1 MTTQTGATTV
11 PPGAQALLQA
21 GSSAPIVL
29 ELAKLG
35 SSQQWLTTGHAYA
48 DVVAALRDNSTALQ
62 AGPLAEY
69 IAYSVPL
76 HVADG
81 WTFLARA
88 LDAVKAGDGDSAI
101 HMAYYAE
108 LRAAMS
114 LLASE
119 GVGIFDNRH
128 VAIGPNSSTKDW
140 RGARTH
146 QATWHL
152 MDAWGSDV
160 NRSAK
165 ILDAIRVEKRTISEW
180 FDEAQILHSVQ
191 HIVGGRWLKEWSL
204 DIDTF
209 RKDRDLRN
217 RVSYRPTKIVDSPNL
232 GMDFKLQTIDPIIRT
247 WEPLAPSDD
256 EGGAFVDWDL
266 LALALSHARDGT
278 AMRAWEW
285 HRFIDRQLSSAPPD
299 LQAYLRNFQ
308 GGRYEILDRARET
321 TSPPTVDSVLARAT
335 LLLRIANAVC
345 AQRLDQAS
353 VLKEDLRFWWDRL
366 GQDNGFWTQGGEP
379 APFSDLWADVSNS
392 INSISGA
399 IKNHQSPVPMSTVHQ
414 IAGPV
419 VPLTQCS
426 RSLFWLLGLDRI

>member
-1 MTTQTGATTV
+1 MTTQAGATLV
-11 PPGAQALLQA
+11 PAKAQALLQA

-29 ELAKLG
+29 ELAKLS

-48 DVVAALRDNSTALQ
+48 DVVTALKDTSTALQ
-62 AGPLAEY
+62 GGPLAEY
-69 IAYSVPL
+69 VAYSVPL

-88 LDAVKAGDGDSAI
+88 LDAVKAGDSDSAI

-119 GVGIFDNRH
+119 GVGIFNRRH
-128 VAIGPNSSTKDW
+128 VAIGVNNSTTDW
-140 RGARTH
+140 RGTGTH

-152 MDAWGSDV
+152 MDAWGSDP
-160 NRSAK
+160 NRSAT
-165 ILDAIRVEKRTISEW
+165 ILDAIKVENRTISEW
-180 FDEAQILHSVQ
+180 FDEAQILPSVQ
-191 HIVGGRWLKEWSL
+191 HIVAGRWLKEWSL

-217 RVSYRPTKIVDSPNL
+217 RVSYLPTKIVDNPNL
-232 GMDFKLQTIDPIIRT
+232 GTDFKPQAIDPIIRT
-247 WEPLAPSDD
+247 WQPLEPSNDQ
-256 EGGAFVDWDL
+256 GGALVDWDL
-266 LALALSHARDGT
+266 LALALSHARDRT
-278 AMRAWEW
+278 AVPLWKW
-285 HRFIDRQLSSAPPD
+285 HEIIDQQLASAPPG
-299 LQAYLRNFQ
+299 LQSYLKNFQ

-321 TSPPTVDSVLARAT
+321 TPPPTMDSVLARAT

-345 AQRLDQAS
+345 AQRLKQAS

-366 GQDNGFWTQGGEP
+366 GQDNGFWTQGSEP
-379 APFSDLWADVSNS
+379 DPLSDLWADVSNS
-392 INSISGA
+392 INSLSGA
-399 IKNHQSPVPMSTVHQ
+399 IQNHQPPVTMSTVHQ

-426 RSLFWLLGLDRI
+426 RSLFWLLGLETV

>member
-1 MTTQTGATTV
+1 MTTQTGATTI
-11 PPGAQALLQA
+11 PPNAQALLNT
-21 GSSAPIVL
+21 GSSDPIVD
-29 ELAKLG
+29 ELARLS
-35 SSQQWLTTGHAYA
+35 SSQHWLTTGHAYA
-48 DVVAALRDNSTALQ
+48 DVVTALKDTSTALQ
-62 AGPLAEY
+62 AGPLTEY

-76 HVADG
+76 HLADG

-88 LDAVKAGDGDSAI
+88 LDAVKAGDSDSAI

-108 LRAAMS
+108 LRSAMS

-119 GVGIFDNRH
+119 GVGIFNQRH
-128 VAIGPNSSTKDW
+128 VAVGLNGSTTDW
-140 RGARTH
+140 RGPGTH

-180 FDEAQILHSVQ
+180 FDEAQILPSVQ
-191 HIVGGRWLKEWSL
+191 HIVAGRWLKEWSL

-232 GMDFKLQTIDPIIRT
+232 GIDFKLQTIDPIIRT

-266 LALALSHARDGT
+266 LALALSHARDRT
-278 AMRAWEW
+278 AILPREW
-285 HRFIDRQLSSAPPD
+285 HQFIDQQLSYAPPD
-299 LQAYLRNFQ
+299 LQAYLKNFQ

-321 TSPPTVDSVLARAT
+321 TPPPTVDSVLARAT

-345 AQRLDQAS
+345 AQRLAEAS

-366 GQDNGFWTQGGEP
+366 GQDNGFWIQGSEP
-379 APFSDLWADVSNS
+379 DPFSDLWADVSNS
-392 INSISGA
+392 ISSINGA

-426 RSLFWLLGLDRI
+426 RSLFWLLGLDRV